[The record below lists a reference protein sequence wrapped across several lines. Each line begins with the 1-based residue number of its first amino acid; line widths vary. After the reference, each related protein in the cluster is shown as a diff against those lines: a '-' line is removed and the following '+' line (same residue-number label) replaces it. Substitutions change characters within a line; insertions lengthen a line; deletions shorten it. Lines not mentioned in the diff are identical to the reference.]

1 MKVILVNEHLGL
13 TRTFVIRGWLRGV
26 LSLCLLGAPVVL
38 GHLGYQLSLQNDAA
52 PLDAPVQ
59 QAASDEAASGDV
71 ALVMES
77 VRHTDRAEADAPVAP
92 AQAAGISAPEY
103 NTLLVVRATPS
114 LLSYR
119 HGRSVDPASYQR
131 RVYS

>member
-59 QAASDEAASGDV
+59 QASSDEAASGDV

-77 VRHTDRAEADAPVAP
+77 VRYTERAEADTPVTPVRAD
-92 AQAAGISAPEY
+92 GIFTPEHRI
-103 NTLLVVRATPS
+103 LPVVRATPS
-114 LLSYR
+114 PLSYR

>member
-38 GHLGYQLSLQNDAA
+38 GHLGYQLSLQPDAA

-59 QAASDEAASGDV
+59 QTSRDAAASQDV
-71 ALVMES
+71 AIVIDS
-77 VRHTDRAEADAPVAP
+77 VGHPERADTETVAP
-92 AQAAGISAPEY
+92 ARQTAAHSAMRYHPFRVER
-103 NTLLVVRATPS
+103 VV
-114 LLSYR
+114 LSPVAYR
-119 HGRSVDPASYQR
+119 HGRPVDPASYQR
-131 RVYS
+131 RVHS